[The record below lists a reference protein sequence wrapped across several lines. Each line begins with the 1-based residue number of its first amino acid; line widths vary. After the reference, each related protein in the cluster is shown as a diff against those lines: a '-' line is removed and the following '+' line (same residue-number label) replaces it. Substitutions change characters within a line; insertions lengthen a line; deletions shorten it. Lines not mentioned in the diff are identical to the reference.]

1 MTVSRRGIIFALLML
16 CAVLSLAG
24 TDLILPAVPAL
35 PAIFATNEAT
45 AQLVLA
51 SYVAGTAMGLL
62 LFGALA
68 DRLTPRTLV
77 VSSLVVFAIASV
89 ACAQSQS
96 IWALIVLRFV
106 QGTAS
111 AAAPV
116 FGPAIIR
123 QVFSEKA
130 GVRAIG
136 FLGSVE
142 SLVPALAPILG
153 VFLLAKFGWQSSF
166 EVVGVVA
173 IVAAALIFVLGL
185 PRQPKA
191 AGAQG
196 SYRALLLDPVFMR
209 YALSQAM
216 TLAGLVVFVFGAP
229 AVIVGTMG
237 GTLHHFIAMQVCG
250 VLGFIVAANLT
261 SRYAERWGTER
272 IIFLGTAMALASA
285 VTILA
290 YALAGGSDS
299 ALLPALF
306 LPMNVGL
313 GLRGPLGFY
322 RGIVA
327 SGTNSARGSALIV
340 FFILAATSLGT
351 MVAAPLIN
359 QGLWALSA
367 VTCGIHALS
376 VGLLLLLPKMPE
388 ASGQPHDSTW

>member
-1 MTVSRRGIIFALLML
+1 MIVSRRGIIFSMMML

-35 PAIFATNEAT
+35 PAIFATSEAT

-51 SYVAGTAMGLL
+51 SYVAGTAIGLL

-77 VSSLVVFAIASV
+77 VSSLVVFAMASM
-89 ACAQSQS
+89 ACALSPS

-106 QGTAS
+106 QGAAS

-123 QVFSEKA
+123 QIFSEKA

-153 VFLLAKFGWQSSF
+153 LFLLARFGWQSSF
-166 EVVGVVA
+166 ELVGVVA

-191 AGAQG
+191 DGAQG
-196 SYRALLLDPVFMR
+196 SYGALLLDPVFMR

-216 TLAGLVVFVFGAP
+216 TLAGLLVFVFGAP

-237 GTLHHFIAMQVCG
+237 GTLHHFIAMQVSG

-261 SRYAERWGTER
+261 SRCAERWGTER
-272 IIFLGTAMALASA
+272 IIYLGTAMSLASA

-290 YALAGGSDS
+290 YALAGGNDS

-351 MVAAPLIN
+351 MVAAPFIN
-359 QGLWALSA
+359 QGLGALSA

-376 VGLLLLLPKMPE
+376 VGLLLLLPEMPE
-388 ASGQPHDSTW
+388 PN

>member
-1 MTVSRRGIIFALLML
+1 MTGSRRTIIFALLML

-35 PAIFATNEAT
+35 PAIFATNEAI

-68 DRLTPRTLV
+68 DRLAPRTLV
-77 VSSLVVFAIASV
+77 VCSLVVFAIASV
-89 ACAQSQS
+89 ACAQSPS
-96 IWALIVLRFV
+96 IWALLALRFV

-123 QVFSEKA
+123 QIFSEKA

-153 VFLLAKFGWQSSF
+153 VFLLARFGWQSSF
-166 EVVGVVA
+166 ELVGIVA

-196 SYRALLLDPVFMR
+196 SFRALLLDPVFMR

-229 AVIVGTMG
+229 AVIVGTME
-237 GTLHHFIAMQVCG
+237 GTLHDFIAMQVCG
-250 VLGFIVAANLT
+250 VAGFIVAANLT
-261 SRYAERWGTER
+261 SRCAERWGTER
-272 IIFLGTAMALASA
+272 IIFLGTAMSLSSAL
-285 VTILA
+285 TILA

-313 GLRGPLGFY
+313 GLRGPLGSIA
-322 RGIVA
+322 GSLHPAPTALVA
-327 SGTNSARGSALIV
+327 RL
-340 FFILAATSLGT
+340 
-351 MVAAPLIN
+351 
-359 QGLWALSA
+359 
-367 VTCGIHALS
+367 
-376 VGLLLLLPKMPE
+376 
-388 ASGQPHDSTW
+388 

>member
-1 MTVSRRGIIFALLML
+1 MTGSRRGIIFALLML

-35 PAIFATNEAT
+35 PAIFATDEAI

-77 VSSLVVFAIASV
+77 VSSLVVFAVASV
-89 ACAQSQS
+89 ACALSPS
-96 IWALIVLRFV
+96 IWALILLRFV

-123 QVFSEKA
+123 QIFSETA

-153 VFLLAKFGWQSSF
+153 VFLLARFGWQSSF
-166 EVVGVVA
+166 ELVGVVA
-173 IVAAALIFVLGL
+173 IVAAALILVLGL
-185 PRQPKA
+185 PQQPKA

-196 SYRALLLDPVFMR
+196 SYLALLLDRVFMR

-229 AVIVGTMG
+229 AVIVGTMS
-237 GTLHHFIAMQVCG
+237 GTLHDFIAMQVCG
-250 VLGFIVAANLT
+250 VAGFIVAANLT
-261 SRYAERWGTER
+261 SRCAERWGTER
-272 IIFLGTAMALASA
+272 INFLGTAMALASA

-327 SGTNSARGSALIV
+327 SGTNSARDSALIV

-351 MVAAPLIN
+351 MVAAPFID

-388 ASGQPHDSTW
+388 PN